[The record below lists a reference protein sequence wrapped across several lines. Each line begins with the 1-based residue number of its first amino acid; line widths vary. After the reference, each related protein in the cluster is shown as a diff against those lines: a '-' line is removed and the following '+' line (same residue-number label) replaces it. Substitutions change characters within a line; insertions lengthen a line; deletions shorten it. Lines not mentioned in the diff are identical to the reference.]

1 VRVSTSPPGYL
12 LFSAPL
18 QGKRRKS
25 FNFGKIFLT
34 AKNSKIA
41 KIRGQDRSMPLAFL
55 NVSVFVAFAVQTPK
69 IVQFWEDFFNRK
81 ELKDRK
87 DTRTRSLNAPRIL

>member
-1 VRVSTSPPGYL
+1 
-12 LFSAPL
+12 
-18 QGKRRKS
+18 
-25 FNFGKIFLT
+25 
-34 AKNSKIA
+34 
-41 KIRGQDRSMPLAFL
+41 MPLAFL